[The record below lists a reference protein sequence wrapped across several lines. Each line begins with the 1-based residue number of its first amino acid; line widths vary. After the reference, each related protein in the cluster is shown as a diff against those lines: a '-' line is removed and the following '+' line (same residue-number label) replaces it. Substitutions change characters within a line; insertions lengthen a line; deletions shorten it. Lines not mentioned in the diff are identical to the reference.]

1 MMKDALPVKDKITV
15 WGAEDCHFCHLAVDL
30 AKSKGFEVENIE
42 ASHDMLKFMELFP
55 GVKTVPQILIGDTW
69 IGGYSDL
76 KEVLESVE

>member
-1 MMKDALPVKDKITV
+1 MKRGALPVKDKIEI
-15 WGAEDCHFCHLAVDL
+15 WGTEDCHFCHLAEEL
-30 AKSKGFEVENIE
+30 AKNKGFEVESIE
-42 ASHDMLKFMELFP
+42 ASHDMIKFTKLFP